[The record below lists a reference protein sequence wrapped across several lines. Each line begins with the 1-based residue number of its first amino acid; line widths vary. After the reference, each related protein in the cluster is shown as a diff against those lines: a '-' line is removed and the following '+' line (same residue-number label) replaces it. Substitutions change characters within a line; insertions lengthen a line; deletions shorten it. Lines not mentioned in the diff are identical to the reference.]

1 MIVVTA
7 RQMQALDRQTIDELG
22 IPGRVLMENAG
33 RGATHA
39 FLQTVYQKDRG
50 RVGILA
56 GRGNNG
62 GDGFVMAR
70 YLSQKNIPVT
80 VYLLSTADQVEG
92 DAAANLKLLSA
103 SRVELVEVPDEP
115 SFVEKQSELKHTAY
129 WIDAILG
136 TGLKS
141 DVKGYF
147 RRVITFINDLKR
159 PVFAVDIPSGLNS
172 DTGQPCGACIRALAT
187 ATFGFAKIGH
197 AVHPGATFC
206 GHVDVIDI
214 GIPPG
219 LASAAGVRQHLI
231 TGTHINS
238 LLAHRDPDTHKGRTG
253 HALIVA
259 GATGK
264 TGAAMMTAASALRTG
279 AGLVTLGIP
288 HSLNPIVESRLTEAM
303 TIPLPDQGTGLLLE
317 EAFPDIVQAA
327 RGKQVMALGPGLG
340 VASHTRNLVYRMIK
354 EIDLPLVIDADGLNN
369 LAGRTGCLEGR
380 QSATILT
387 PHPGEMGRLTGVSSS
402 QVQSDR
408 VTSARN
414 LARQTKTFVV
424 LKGARTLIAQPDGAV
439 WINPTGNPGMA
450 SGGMG
455 DVLTGMITGLMA
467 QGHTALNACLIG
479 VYLHGLAADML
490 STKAP
495 WGYLATEVM
504 DTIPLAIQK
513 AMTEPSEGPLGSIFI

>member
-7 RQMQALDRQTIDELG
+7 KQMQALDRQTIDDFG

-39 FLQTVYQKDRG
+39 FLQNVYQKGRG

-80 VYLLSTADQVEG
+80 VYLLSTADKVEG
-92 DAAANLKLLSA
+92 DAAANLKLLCA

-115 SFVEKQSELKHTAY
+115 SFVEKQSQLKHTTH

-136 TGLKS
+136 TGLNS

-172 DTGQPCGACIRALAT
+172 DTGQPCGVCIQALAT

-197 AVHPGATFC
+197 VVNPGATFC

-219 LASAAGVRQHLI
+219 LASDAGIQQHLI
-231 TGTHINS
+231 AGSLIKS

-288 HSLNPIVESRLTEAM
+288 HSLNPIIESRLTETM

-317 EAFPDIVQAA
+317 EAFPDIVQAVQ
-327 RGKQVMALGPGLG
+327 GKQAMALGPGLG
-340 VASHTRNLVYRMIK
+340 MASHTRNLVYRMIK

-369 LAGRTGCLEGR
+369 LAGRIGCLEGR
-380 QSATILT
+380 KSATVLT
-387 PHPGEMGRLTGVSSS
+387 PHPGEMGRLTGVSSF

-408 VTSARN
+408 VTAARN

-424 LKGARTLIAQPDGAV
+424 LKGARTIIAQPDGAV

-455 DVLTGMITGLMA
+455 DVLTGMITGLIA

-490 STKAP
+490 SSKAP

-513 AMTEPSEGPLGSIFI
+513 AMTEPAEDPLGNIFI